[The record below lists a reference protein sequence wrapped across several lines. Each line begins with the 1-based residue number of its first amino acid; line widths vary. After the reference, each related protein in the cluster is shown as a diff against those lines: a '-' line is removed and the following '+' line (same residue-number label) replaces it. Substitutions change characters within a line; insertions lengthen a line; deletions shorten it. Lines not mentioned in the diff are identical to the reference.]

1 MLEVGLITKIVS
13 HDERISTV
21 MTSLPPNEPI
31 KIILSGKTGVLID
44 EEAYNGLL
52 ETLRILQEDPSIIQ
66 SLTERENG
74 EFIDE
79 GDIHNYV

>member
-1 MLEVGLITKIVS
+1 MLEIEPITKIVS

-21 MTSLPPNEPI
+21 MRSLPPNEPI
-31 KIILSGKTGVLID
+31 KIILSGKTGVLLD

-52 ETLRILQEDPSIIQ
+52 ETLRILQENPSIVQ
-66 SLTERENG
+66 SLEERENG